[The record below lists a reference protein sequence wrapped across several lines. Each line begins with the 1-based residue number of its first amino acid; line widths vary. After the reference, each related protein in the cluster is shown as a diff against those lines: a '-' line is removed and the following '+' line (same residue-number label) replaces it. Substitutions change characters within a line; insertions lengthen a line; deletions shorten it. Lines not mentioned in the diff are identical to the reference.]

1 MAPEILARRAYGYP
15 VDVYAYGILLNEMV
29 TVQRPYDGSM
39 PEQVVQ
45 AVLASDTRPSS
56 TDKSP
61 ILSKLIHLCWNKDPQ
76 ARPKFEEVE
85 VYLKKGMQ
93 AAASAQHVCNAL
105 AQTVTKLVSCL
116 HSQYV
121 FEREDSLQKL
131 RDMLD
136 PAQDLYQVKDVQEAL
151 RLAGGM
157 RYAAELLDVEAMTR
171 RIPSGAS
178 GPEAFRDSQVFAA
191 EVLANACDGNH
202 ASQEE
207 AGSLDVPRALVQ
219 MLRKV
224 STGVGGSAAACHA
237 ATRSLLL
244 VCGSHEQNCVQAG
257 SSGASVLL
265 LALAARCAPTGESF
279 ERKPL
284 NASSTLGEGPSTPS
298 FVPGLQMEGGEE
310 SFDEEA
316 NTYSR
321 CALATERSAAERR
334 GMASAEDTSKREVC
348 SDVCTEGA
356 GGTSSVQAE
365 MTTLLTAGMPAP
377 AAPAT
382 NRPEGPEEILFADA
396 DAVLNATHSVS
407 DVSSADAQRTS
418 NAYDPFAPTPQ
429 ELKRQE
435 EGLDEE
441 AFVQQMAKGM
451 PELNAGFPTLVLQ
464 TLRDLSVFSPDLLL
478 EVARQGM
485 SVLIRFLLLSAPGVQ
500 ALAEELLT
508 HTARHHLDLCA
519 RGAAALP
526 LELLMMVIRGHPI
539 LVPLSETAIYLQAA
553 KRRGLQQF
561 WASGCLTYL
570 HDLLASEDKALG
582 VDEEREMA
590 SSSGS
595 GAADMAA
602 GKDERSL
609 RALETLTKAL
619 EIKCNQE
626 PFVETHTTALL
637 IDRLKKGPSN
647 LHRVLAC
654 RGLRSLNAWLS
665 QR

>member
-1 MAPEILARRAYGYP
+1 
-15 VDVYAYGILLNEMV
+15 
-29 TVQRPYDGSM
+29 
-39 PEQVVQ
+39 
-45 AVLASDTRPSS
+45 
-56 TDKSP
+56 
-61 ILSKLIHLCWNKDPQ
+61 
-76 ARPKFEEVE
+76 
-85 VYLKKGMQ
+85 
-93 AAASAQHVCNAL
+93 
-105 AQTVTKLVSCL
+105 
-116 HSQYV
+116 
-121 FEREDSLQKL
+121 
-131 RDMLD
+131 
-136 PAQDLYQVKDVQEAL
+136 
-151 RLAGGM
+151 
-157 RYAAELLDVEAMTR
+157 
-171 RIPSGAS
+171 
-178 GPEAFRDSQVFAA
+178 
-191 EVLANACDGNH
+191 
-202 ASQEE
+202 
-207 AGSLDVPRALVQ
+207 
-219 MLRKV
+219 
-224 STGVGGSAAACHA
+224 
-237 ATRSLLL
+237 
-244 VCGSHEQNCVQAG
+244 
-257 SSGASVLL
+257 
-265 LALAARCAPTGESF
+265 
-279 ERKPL
+279 
-284 NASSTLGEGPSTPS
+284 
-298 FVPGLQMEGGEE
+298 MEGGEE

-377 AAPAT
+377 AAPET
-382 NRPEGPEEILFADA
+382 NRQEAPEEILFADA

-441 AFVQQMAKGM
+441 EFVQQMAKGM

-500 ALAEELLT
+500 ALAEELLA

-526 LELLMMVIRGHPI
+526 LEILMTVIRGHPT
-539 LVPLSETAIYLQAA
+539 LVPLSETAIYLQAG

-570 HDLLASEDKALG
+570 HDLLASEDKAVG

>member
-15 VDVYAYGILLNEMV
+15 VDVYAYGVLLNEMV
-29 TVQRPYDGSM
+29 TVQRPYDGST

-61 ILSKLIHLCWNKDPQ
+61 ILSKLIHLCWKKDPQ

-85 VYLKKGMQ
+85 VYLKQGMQ

-116 HSQYV
+116 HSQYI

-171 RIPSGAS
+171 RIPCGVS

-257 SSGASVLL
+257 SSGAAVLL

-284 NASSTLGEGPSTPS
+284 NASSALGVGPTPS
-298 FVPGLQMEGGEE
+298 CVPGLQMEGGEE

-316 NTYSR
+316 NAYSR
-321 CALATERSAAERR
+321 CALATERSAAEH
-334 GMASAEDTSKREVC
+334 
-348 SDVCTEGA
+348 
-356 GGTSSVQAE
+356 Q
-365 MTTLLTAGMPAP
+365 GMPAS
-377 AAPAT
+377 AAPAM
-382 NRPEGPEEILFADA
+382 NRQEGPEGASFADA
-396 DAVLNATHSVS
+396 DAVLNTTHSVA

-418 NAYDPFAPTPQ
+418 TAYDPFAPTPQ

-441 AFVQQMAKGM
+441 EFVQQMAKGM

-464 TLRDLSVFSPDLLL
+464 TLRDLSVFSPDILL

-485 SVLIRFLLLSAPGVQ
+485 SVLLRFLLLSAPGVQ
-500 ALAEELLT
+500 ALAEELLA

-526 LELLMMVIRGHPI
+526 LEILMTVIRGHPT
-539 LVPLSETAIYLQAA
+539 LVPLSETAIYLQAG

-570 HDLLASEDKALG
+570 HDLLASEDKAVG